1 MQTPRESQDGVQPSS
16 IASARGNSVG
26 HSESNS
32 KAEANKEHNEHPKD
46 NADIISPAQPSGTD
60 DKAVTEGLF
69 VSTSN
74 DTAANKSD
82 VVRTSSKR
90 GGGGDG
96 PYSNVDATDASTVDT
111 YRPDPYD
118 FGRHR
123 RDNVSKKQMKIE
135 HPKGNKRKL
144 KKFYNRQ
151 NELID
156 QFLGAEDEER
166 QQVAEDARMG
176 PKIKFAV
183 NASFTVNFCLFVIQL
198 YAAVST
204 GSLSLFATA
213 ADAFMD
219 LVSSFVMLI
228 TSRMAARPS
237 VYKYP
242 VGRTRIET
250 IGIILFC
257 ALMTTVAIQLL
268 VESGRSLGEGKRASE
283 QLHIIPIVIVGVAI
297 FAKASLMIY
306 CFAYRKF
313 PSVHVFFIDH
323 RNDIV
328 VNSFGLIMSVVG
340 DRFVWYLDPIGAI
353 CIALLI
359 LLSWVSNAFEQV
371 WLLVGKSAP
380 RDFVSKLIY
389 MAMTHDT
396 RILKVDTCRAYHAG
410 QNYYVEIDIVMD
422 ETTPLR
428 ISHDV
433 AQELQRKV
441 EGLSDVER
449 AFVHVD
455 YSEAHDPH
463 EEHKPLYERLSKKPQ
478 KRTLKDILL
487 RTKKETADV
496 TETEISSGRNSA

>member
-1 MQTPRESQDGVQPSS
+1 MANQKSQ
-16 IASARGNSVG
+16 NT
-26 HSESNS
+26 
-32 KAEANKEHNEHPKD
+32 
-46 NADIISPAQPSGTD
+46 AQPSDNAAQAAAGPVVPTPAA
-60 DKAVTEGLF
+60 AVPGG
-69 VSTSN
+69 SS
-74 DTAANKSD
+74 SS
-82 VVRTSSKR
+82 TSSKKDDNPPSVVI
-90 GGGGDG
+90 GESSQTQVPAGAS
-96 PYSNVDATDASTVDT
+96 PAAAATSSATEVNPS
-111 YRPDPYD
+111 DPLN

-123 RDNVSKKQMKIE
+123 RENVTKRQMKID
-135 HPKGNKRKL
+135 HPNGNKRAL
-144 KKFYNRQ
+144 KKFYTRQ

-156 QFLGAEDEER
+156 QFLGADDEER
-166 QQVAEDARMG
+166 LQVEEDARVA

-228 TSRMAARPS
+228 TSRMAARAS
-237 VYKYP
+237 IYKYP

-257 ALMTTVAIQLL
+257 ALMTTVAIELL
-268 VESGRSLGEGKRASE
+268 IESARTLAGGPAESDEL
-283 QLHIIPIVIVGVAI
+283 QIIPIVFVGVAI
-297 FAKASLMIY
+297 CAKGSLMFY
-306 CFAYRKF
+306 CLAYRKY

-328 VNSFGLIMSVVG
+328 VNIFGLVMSVVG

-359 LLSWVSNAFEQV
+359 LFSWISNAFEQV

-380 RDFVSKLIY
+380 KEFVSKLIY
-389 MAMTHDT
+389 MSMTHDPLV
-396 RILKVDTCRAYHAG
+396 LKVDTCRAYHAG
-410 QNYYVEIDIVMD
+410 QKYYVEVDIVMD
-422 ETTPLR
+422 PDIPLKV
-428 ISHDV
+428 SHDV
-433 AQELQRKV
+433 SQSLQRKL

-455 YSEAHDPH
+455 YNDDHDIH
-463 EEHKPLYERLSKKPQ
+463 QEHKPLYEKKQ
-478 KRTLKDILL
+478 SRTLKDILL
-487 RTKKETADV
+487 FRKKEGEEIIRRE
-496 TETEISSGRNSA
+496 ETSR

>member
-1 MQTPRESQDGVQPSS
+1 MQTPRESRDAIQPSS
-16 IASARGNSVG
+16 SEAKNEVNG
-26 HSESNS
+26 HLQ
-32 KAEANKEHNEHPKD
+32 D
-46 NADIISPAQPSGTD
+46 NTDISPAPVSGTD
-60 DKAVTEGLF
+60 DKARPEGHFL
-69 VSTSN
+69 STSN
-74 DTAANKSD
+74 DITNKTE
-82 VVRTSSKR
+82 VVRTSSR
-90 GGGGDG
+90 D
-96 PYSNVDATDASTVDT
+96 PYSNVDGADASTVDT
-111 YRPDPYD
+111 FYRPDPYD

-123 RDNVSKKQMKIE
+123 RENVSKKQMAIE

-151 NELID
+151 NSLID

-183 NASFTVNFCLFVIQL
+183 NASFTVNFCLFIIQL

-242 VGRTRIET
+242 V
-250 IGIILFC
+250 
-257 ALMTTVAIQLL
+257 
-268 VESGRSLGEGKRASE
+268 VESGRALGEGSRSSE
-283 QLHIIPIVIVGVAI
+283 ELHIIPIVIVGVAI
-297 FAKASLMIY
+297 FAKATLMVY
-306 CFAYRKF
+306 CFTYRKY

-359 LLSWVSNAFEQV
+359 LFSWVSNAFDQV

-380 RDFVSKLIY
+380 REFVAKLVY
-389 MAMTHDT
+389 MSMTHDT

-410 QNYYVEIDIVMD
+410 QRYYVEIDIVMD
-422 ETTPLR
+422 ESTPLR

-433 AQELQRKV
+433 SQELQRKV

-455 YSEAHDPH
+455 WEDVHNVSTEHKSPH
-463 EEHKPLYERLSKKPQ
+463 EEKEKKP

-487 RTKKETADV
+487 RTKKDTARAS
-496 TETEISSGRNSA
+496 EAEISSDPNPA

>member
-359 LLSWVSNAFEQV
+359 LFSWVSNAFEQV

-396 RILKVDTCRAYHAG
+396 RILKVDT
-410 QNYYVEIDIVMD
+410 V
-422 ETTPLR
+422 R
-428 ISHDV
+428 I
-433 AQELQRKV
+433 
-441 EGLSDVER
+441 
-449 AFVHVD
+449 
-455 YSEAHDPH
+455 
-463 EEHKPLYERLSKKPQ
+463 PQ
-478 KRTLKDILL
+478 AEK
-487 RTKKETADV
+487 
-496 TETEISSGRNSA
+496 

>member
-1 MQTPRESQDGVQPSS
+1 MANQESQ
-16 IASARGNSVG
+16 NT
-26 HSESNS
+26 
-32 KAEANKEHNEHPKD
+32 
-46 NADIISPAQPSGTD
+46 AQPSDNTTQAAAAAG
-60 DKAVTEGLF
+60 AVTPA
-69 VSTSN
+69 
-74 DTAANKSD
+74 TATAHRGS
-82 VVRTSSKR
+82 TSSKKDDNNNDSQPSVAIEEPVAVQSP
-90 GGGGDG
+90 GATSSA
-96 PYSNVDATDASTVDT
+96 SNINPA
-111 YRPDPYD
+111 DPLN

-123 RDNVSKKQMKIE
+123 RENVSKRQMKID
-135 HPKGNKRKL
+135 HPNGNKKEL
-144 KKFYNRQ
+144 KKFYSRQ

-156 QFLGAEDEER
+156 QFLGADDEER
-166 QQVAEDARMG
+166 LQVEEDARVA

-198 YAAVST
+198 YAAIST

-228 TSRMAARPS
+228 TSRMAARAS

-268 VESGRSLGEGKRASE
+268 VESARALGGGETESK
-283 QLHIIPIVIVGVAI
+283 QLQIVPIVFVGIAI
-297 FAKASLMIY
+297 FAKASLMVY
-306 CFAYRKF
+306 CLAYRKY
-313 PSVHVFFIDH
+313 PSVHVFFVDH

-359 LLSWVSNAFEQV
+359 LFSWIANAFEQV

-380 RDFVSKLIY
+380 KEFVSKLIY
-389 MAMTHDT
+389 MSMTHDPLV
-396 RILKVDTCRAYHAG
+396 RKVDTCRAYHAG
-410 QNYYVEIDIVMD
+410 QKYYVEVDIVMD
-422 ETTPLR
+422 QDIPLK

-433 AQELQRKV
+433 SQSLQRKL
-441 EGLSDVER
+441 EGLGDVER

-455 YSEAHDPH
+455 YDDDHDINQ
-463 EEHKPLYERLSKKPQ
+463 EHKPLYEEKKQ
-478 KRTLKDILL
+478 GRTLKDILL
-487 RTKKETADV
+487 FRKKEGEDLIRAEDR
-496 TETEISSGRNSA
+496 SR

>member
-1 MQTPRESQDGVQPSS
+1 MANQEPENTTQPSDNT
-16 IASARGNSVG
+16 APPSAGPV
-26 HSESNS
+26 
-32 KAEANKEHNEHPKD
+32 
-46 NADIISPAQPSGTD
+46 
-60 DKAVTEGLF
+60 
-69 VSTSN
+69 VSTSA
-74 DTAANKSD
+74 DAVPREASHFRKDDDGLPSGSIEESSAMQAGGAA
-82 VVRTSSKR
+82 TSSAAAVN
-90 GGGGDG
+90 
-96 PYSNVDATDASTVDT
+96 PA
-111 YRPDPYD
+111 DPLN

-123 RDNVSKKQMKIE
+123 RENVSQRQMKID
-135 HPKGNKRKL
+135 HPNGNKKQL
-144 KKFYNRQ
+144 KKFYTRQ

-156 QFLGAEDEER
+156 QFLGADDEER
-166 QQVAEDARMG
+166 LQVEEDARVA

-228 TSRMAARPS
+228 TSRMAARAS
-237 VYKYP
+237 IYKYP

-268 VESGRSLGEGKRASE
+268 VESARTLGGGPSE
-283 QLHIIPIVIVGVAI
+283 SDELQIIPIIFVGVAI
-297 FAKASLMIY
+297 FAKGSLMLY
-306 CFAYRKF
+306 CLAYRKY

-328 VNSFGLIMSVVG
+328 VNIFGLVMSVVG

-359 LLSWVSNAFEQV
+359 LFSWISNAFEQV

-380 RDFVSKLIY
+380 KEFVSKLIY
-389 MAMTHDT
+389 MSMTHDP
-396 RILKVDTCRAYHAG
+396 LVQKVDTCRAYHAG
-410 QNYYVEIDIVMD
+410 QKYYVEVDIVMD
-422 ETTPLR
+422 QDVPLK

-433 AQELQRKV
+433 SQSLQRKL

-455 YSEAHDPH
+455 YDDDHDVH
-463 EEHKPLYERLSKKPQ
+463 QEHKPLYEEKKQ
-478 KRTLKDILL
+478 GRTLKDILL
-487 RTKKETADV
+487 FRKKQGEEELRRQEAQ
-496 TETEISSGRNSA
+496 

>member
-16 IASARGNSVG
+16 TRGNSVG

-32 KAEANKEHNEHPKD
+32 KAEANKEHNEHLKGS
-46 NADIISPAQPSGTD
+46 ADIISPVQPSGTD

-90 GGGGDG
+90 GGGDG

-204 GSLSLFATA
+204 GSLS
-213 ADAFMD
+213 MD

-359 LLSWVSNAFEQV
+359 LFSWVSNAFEQV

-396 RILKVDTCRAYHAG
+396 RILKVDT
-410 QNYYVEIDIVMD
+410 NYYVEIDIVMD

-487 RTKKETADV
+487 RTKKDTADV

>member
-1 MQTPRESQDGVQPSS
+1 MANQEPGNTAQPSDNTAP
-16 IASARGNSVG
+16 ASAGPVVFTPAAAAPKEA
-26 HSESNS
+26 SESKKDDGLPLTS
-32 KAEANKEHNEHPKD
+32 VEGSSATQAGGAATSSAAEANP
-46 NADIISPAQPSGTD
+46 TD
-60 DKAVTEGLF
+60 PL
-69 VSTSN
+69 N
-74 DTAANKSD
+74 
-82 VVRTSSKR
+82 
-90 GGGGDG
+90 
-96 PYSNVDATDASTVDT
+96 
-111 YRPDPYD
+111 

-123 RDNVSKKQMKIE
+123 RENVSKRQMKID
-135 HPKGNKRKL
+135 HPNGNKKEL
-144 KKFYNRQ
+144 KKFYTRQ

-156 QFLGAEDEER
+156 QFLGADDEER
-166 QQVAEDARMG
+166 LQVEEDARVA

-228 TSRMAARPS
+228 TSRMAARAS
-237 VYKYP
+237 IYKYP

-268 VESGRSLGEGKRASE
+268 VESARTLGGGPSE
-283 QLHIIPIVIVGVAI
+283 SNDLQIIPIVFVGIAI
-297 FAKASLMIY
+297 FAKGSLMLY
-306 CFAYRKF
+306 CLAYRRY

-328 VNSFGLIMSVVG
+328 VNIFGLVMSIVG
-340 DRFVWYLDPIGAI
+340 DRFIWYLDPIGAI

-359 LLSWVSNAFEQV
+359 LFSWISNAFEQV

-380 RDFVSKLIY
+380 KEFVSKLIY
-389 MAMTHDT
+389 ISMTHDP
-396 RILKVDTCRAYHAG
+396 LVQKVDTCRAYHAG
-410 QNYYVEIDIVMD
+410 QKYYVEVDIVMD
-422 ETTPLR
+422 QDIPLK

-433 AQELQRKV
+433 SQSLQRKL
-441 EGLSDVER
+441 EGLGDVER

-455 YSEAHDPH
+455 YNDDHDIH
-463 EEHKPLYERLSKKPQ
+463 EEHKPLYEEKKQ
-478 KRTLKDILL
+478 GRTLKDILL
-487 RTKKETADV
+487 FRKKEGEEELRRQEV
-496 TETEISSGRNSA
+496 SG